1 MLAHEK
7 DDQAYAKTL
16 TGGLSARGVS
26 EEGGANVRS
35 EVGSE
40 GGSERRA
47 KPLGSIRQGSSELR
61 GGQLSEERG
70 GTVLRVGGFS
80 AHTQTPRSKEIERRR
95 KLSVFVRGSST
106 VWRDQFVAS

>member
-7 DDQAYAKTL
+7 DDQAYDKTS

-26 EEGGANVRS
+26 EEGGANERS
-35 EVGSE
+35 EGGSE

-47 KPLGSIRQGSSELR
+47 KPLGSIRQGSAELR

-70 GTVLRVGGFS
+70 GTVHPSWRFLC
-80 AHTQTPRSKEIERRR
+80 ANAQTPRSKQRET
-95 KLSVFVRGSST
+95 VGVCVRGSST